1 MLLRI
6 VCKYCTMSCTSVP
19 NAHLIFYCTKQKCT
33 NVLVSMKSAVASG
46 RMYRTNKTMT
56 STEPCHSPSG
66 LQRSPSPR
74 FSISRTQNELYQK
87 SVPFTVTSA
96 DVCVS
101 LHLHSPPKDHHF
113 SSDITKHC
121 PGARRCLA
129 NVQRCAHQYQD
140 LNCLFVTT
148 MFLRGF
154 RSLHLQPT
162 FLVFSLDL
170 STNTVLSR
178 AARFSKTCATGVHY
192 HDFFLSL
199 S

>member
-1 MLLRI
+1 
-6 VCKYCTMSCTSVP
+6 MSCTSVP

-121 PGARRCLA
+121 PGARCCFA

-148 MFLRGF
+148 MFKGVSGVCTCSQPSSSF
-154 RSLHLQPT
+154 HLTSALIQ
-162 FLVFSLDL
+162 FSLGL
-170 STNTVLSR
+170 
-178 AARFSKTCATGVHY
+178 
-192 HDFFLSL
+192 HDFERFALQVYTIPVFFIIFLTCSINR
-199 S
+199 